1 MSLLLDALKRA
12 EQEKLARQ
20 GERAPEREAANAPHV
35 SASSAPASAL
45 ELQPLAAPP
54 PPPGAKRSESAA
66 HAAQVVFAAKT
77 AQRESDPRGKGMVW
91 VIVGVVVIVVAAAGA
106 YVWYAISALAPNPP
120 AGARLRPPPLA
131 PTSSGSIPQSSVREA
146 VAGAAPASQPPFS
159 PSPPP
164 PMPAPAAL
172 SIGIEPTAAPRKR
185 DDAPRVEP
193 LATQVLAQSTPASPP
208 PLRLSRTSE
217 APKVPG
223 EVASGY
229 AALASGNIAAARRS
243 YQAALASDSASLD
256 ARLGLATVEARSGN
270 RSAAALQYRKALEVD
285 SRNPTALAGL
295 ASLADFSR
303 PEQMESQLR
312 EDSARNPESA
322 ALHFALGNVYVT
334 RSRWRE
340 AQAEFFEAHRLD
352 PGGADIAYNLA
363 VSLDNLGQQRL
374 AAEYYARALE
384 SARAQAAQFDPATV
398 ARRLAEIR
406 P

>member
-35 SASSAPASAL
+35 SASTAPASAL
-45 ELQPLAAPP
+45 ELQPLAALPS
-54 PPPGAKRSESAA
+54 PPGAKRSESAA

-91 VIVGVVVIVVAAAGA
+91 VIVGVVVIVVVAAGA

-120 AGARLRPPPLA
+120 AGPRLRPPPLA
-131 PTSSGSIPQSSVREA
+131 AQSSGSIPQSSSSKE
-146 VAGAAPASQPPFS
+146 AGAAPASQPPFS
-159 PSPPP
+159 PLPPP
-164 PMPAPAAL
+164 PMTAPAVL
-172 SIGIEPTAAPRKR
+172 SLGIEPKSAPRKR

-193 LATQVLAQSTPASPP
+193 LAAQVLAQSTPASPP

-229 AALASGNIAAARRS
+229 AALGSGNMAAARRS

-340 AQAEFFEAHRLD
+340 AQAEFFEAYRLD

-374 AAEYYARALE
+374 AAEYYARALD
-384 SARAQAAQFDPATV
+384 SARTQAAQFDPAVV